1 MKPALGAKRPVLQA
15 QADQPERAGLT
26 GPGSAPQAP
35 GQGAGASDR
44 AGGAAAP
51 GEPLLSIEHLRV
63 SFGDTLAVDDVSLT
77 IGRGERVALVGESG
91 SGKSVTA
98 LAILRLLRD
107 AEQGGRIRFDGRELG
122 AASERAMRGLR
133 GAQIAMI
140 FQEPMTALNPLC
152 TVGDQIVETIVLH
165 DGVSR
170 REARARAIAL
180 LGRTGIAE
188 PERRV
193 DSYPHQL
200 SGGQRQRAMIAMAL
214 ACRPR
219 LLLAD
224 EPTTALDVTIRA
236 QIVELLLDL
245 QRDAE
250 LTRGMSILLITHDLN
265 LVRRFAQ
272 RVAVMEKGRLV
283 ESGEVEQIFAE
294 PEHPYTRKL
303 LNSRPQR
310 TAAPVLPIAP
320 VMLDAREVT
329 VGFRQKLPGLA
340 GWFRSGRF
348 TAVKQ
353 VSVSVRQG
361 ETLGVV
367 GESGSG
373 KSTLAMALL
382 GLQRIEAGR
391 IEFDGR
397 PLASWR
403 GADARRLRARMQVV
417 FQDPFGSLSPRHTI
431 ERIVGE
437 GLALH
442 RPELSAEALRE
453 RVTAVLREVGLDRTV
468 LHRYPHE
475 FSGGQRQR
483 IAIAR
488 ALVLEP
494 SILVLDE
501 PTSALDVSIQQQ
513 VLKLLANLQRK
524 YNLGYVFISHDLEV
538 IGAMAHRVAVMQGGE
553 IVESGE
559 VGKIFTQPSHPYTR
573 KLLAAVGQPGLPQ

>member
-1 MKPALGAKRPVLQA
+1 MSDAIVSMPA
-15 QADQPERAGLT
+15 D
-26 GPGSAPQAP
+26 
-35 GQGAGASDR
+35 
-44 AGGAAAP
+44 
-51 GEPLLSIEHLRV
+51 PLLSIERLHVR
-63 SFGDTLAVDDVSLT
+63 FGDTVAVEDVTLA

-107 AEQGGRIRFDGRELG
+107 AEVSGTIRFAGQDL
-122 AASERAMRGLR
+122 AARSEREMRGLR
-133 GAQIAMI
+133 GSDIAMI
-140 FQEPMTALNPLC
+140 FQEPMTALNPLY
-152 TVGDQIVETIVLH
+152 TIGAQIGETIMLH
-165 DGVSR
+165 DGVTAA
-170 REARARAIAL
+170 EAKKRAIAL
-180 LGRTGIAE
+180 LARTGIAE

-236 QIVELLLDL
+236 QIVDLLLEL
-245 QRDAE
+245 QREEAE
-250 LTRGMSILLITHDLN
+250 KRGMAVLLITHDLN
-265 LVRRFAQ
+265 LVRHFAE
-272 RVAVMEKGRLV
+272 RVAVMERGRLV
-283 ESGEVEQIFAE
+283 ESGPVETIFAQ
-294 PEHPYTRKL
+294 PEHPYTQRL

-310 TAAPVLPIAP
+310 AVAPVLPIAP
-320 VMLDAREVT
+320 VVLDARGVS
-329 VGFRQKLPGLA
+329 VQFARKRPGIA
-340 GWFRSGRF
+340 GWFGSVPV
-348 TAVKQ
+348 TAVAD

-361 ETLGVV
+361 ETLGIV

-382 GLQRIEAGR
+382 GLQKTTRGD
-391 IEFDGR
+391 IEFQGR
-397 PLASWR
+397 PLSSYR
-403 GADARRLRARMQVV
+403 GREQTTLRSNMQVV
-417 FQDPFGSLSPRHTI
+417 FQDPFSSLSPRHTI

-437 GLALH
+437 GLELH
-442 RPELSAEALRE
+442 RPDLTADARRAKSL
-453 RVTAVLREVGLDRTV
+453 AVLREVGLDRTV

-494 SILVLDE
+494 RILILDE

-513 VLKLLANLQRK
+513 VLKLLANLQQK

-538 IGAMAHRVAVMQGGE
+538 IGAMAHRVAVMQGGA
-553 IVESGE
+553 IVESGD
-559 VGKIFTQPSHPYTR
+559 VADIFEKPSHPYTQ
-573 KLLAAVGQPGLPQ
+573 KLLKAVWKA

>member
-1 MKPALGAKRPVLQA
+1 MSDTAVAK
-15 QADQPERAGLT
+15 
-26 GPGSAPQAP
+26 S
-35 GQGAGASDR
+35 
-44 AGGAAAP
+44 
-51 GEPLLSIEHLRV
+51 GEPLLSLEHLHVR
-63 SFGDTLAVDDVSLT
+63 FGDTVAVDDVTLA

-107 AEQGGRIRFDGRELG
+107 ADVSGTIRLAGQDLAGK
-122 AASERAMRGLR
+122 SEREMRGLR
-133 GAQIAMI
+133 GSDIAMI
-140 FQEPMTALNPLC
+140 FQEPMTALNPLY
-152 TVGDQIVETIVLH
+152 TIGAQIGETIVLH
-165 DGVSR
+165 DGVTAA
-170 REARARAIAL
+170 EARKRAIAL
-180 LGRTGIAE
+180 LARTGIAE
-188 PERRV
+188 PEKRV

-236 QIVELLLDL
+236 QIVDLLLEL
-245 QRDAE
+245 QREEAE
-250 LTRGMSILLITHDLN
+250 KRGMAILLITHDLN
-265 LVRRFAQ
+265 LVRHFAD
-272 RVAVMEKGRLV
+272 RVAVMERGKLV
-283 ESGEVEQIFAE
+283 ESGPVERIFAQ
-294 PEHPYTRKL
+294 PEHPYTQRL

-310 TAAPVLPIAP
+310 AVVPVMPIAP
-320 VMLDAREVT
+320 VVLDARHVS
-329 VGFRQKLPGLA
+329 VQFARKRPGFA
-340 GWFRSGRF
+340 GWFGTVPV
-348 TAVKQ
+348 TAVAD

-361 ETLGVV
+361 ETLGIV

-382 GLQRIEAGR
+382 GLQKTTHGE
-391 IEFDGR
+391 IEFQGR
-397 PLASWR
+397 ALSTYR
-403 GADARRLRARMQVV
+403 GREQTALRSNMQVV
-417 FQDPFGSLSPRHTI
+417 FQDPFSSLSPRHTI

-437 GLALH
+437 GLELH
-442 RPELSAEALRE
+442 RPELTPDARRAKSL
-453 RVTAVLREVGLDRTV
+453 AVLREVGLDRTV

-494 SILVLDE
+494 RILILDE

-513 VLKLLANLQRK
+513 VLKLLANLQQK

-538 IGAMAHRVAVMQGGE
+538 IGAMAHRVAVMQEGVV
-553 IVESGE
+553 VESGE
-559 VGKIFTQPSHPYTR
+559 VAEIFARPSHPYTQ
-573 KLLAAVGQPGLPQ
+573 KLLKAVWKA